1 MKRTLVFALSILVGM
16 VSFAQKPT
24 YDEIRAMSPSDG
36 LGYALEMYEL
46 YEPHIVMAQAV
57 LETGWYKSELS
68 VKHGNLFGIYDSV
81 NKCYKHYDHWIES
94 VKDYRDLVQSK
105 YNGGDYF
112 EFLERIGYA
121 SDPDYIKKVKTISEQ
136 FIDYE

>member
-1 MKRTLVFALSILVGM
+1 MRTITLSIALLL
-16 VSFAQKPT
+16 SLAACAQKPT
-24 YDEIRAMSPSDG
+24 YDEVRAMLPADG
-36 LGYALEMYEL
+36 LGYALELYEL

-57 LETGWYKSELS
+57 LETGHYKSDLC
-68 VKHGNLFGIYDSV
+68 VKHGNLFGIYDSRL
-81 NKCYKHYDHWIES
+81 KQYKHYDHWFES

-105 YNGGDYF
+105 YEGGDYF

-121 SDPDYIKKVKTISEQ
+121 ADPDYISKVRKISEQ